1 MEFKLW
7 FQVKQKVFLVFVIL
21 VVYIIFE
28 VLFLVEDDSSN
39 PYYERIVNRPSFYSY
54 DERDEWFESTNSSF
68 CELPFNMDPYDPMI
82 KVFIHQENSFINC
95 SKSNDSFYN
104 LSDGKS
110 LSYMNDV
117 DGIVH
122 IFRIQE
128 YDKSL
133 KCLYQQFDRDGESD
147 KKIKYF
153 EWKPI
158 IGYELDLEKLGIEF
172 VIIECFLSNELIYT
186 NIHSWPSRVPSSS
199 SLRIVNNSSSFSS
212 SFELT
217 INESQLINNR
227 STKPSV
233 MFLIIE
239 SISYLNYKRFMSQT
253 ELAVSKLSNFFI
265 LRGLNKLADN
275 SYPNMMPILTGH
287 RPRYE
292 QWPFNMSN
300 ENGPFDEV
308 PFIWKDFKAL
318 NYTTGYIEDDPTYQ
332 LLSYSLQGFR
342 RHPVDWY
349 PRPYWL
355 EMDIL
360 LRSKYREFCYNG
372 EPKIVH
378 WLKQVKQFLNK
389 ATRSNLPFFL
399 WSFYIQVT
407 HTDFNKAQMIDG
419 YIADFIDSYRSILD
433 DTIFI
438 LMGDHGNR
446 YGLPLQTAYAQ
457 IESRMPLF
465 GIHIPPKLL
474 SEHKHLSE
482 YLKKNEKKLTTWL
495 DVREILKDIVAG
507 QYTPIV
513 SSSKR
518 KAYSVWREEVPSNR
532 TCQDALIPME
542 FCLCSKKH
550 IVSTNLA
557 FARHLA
563 SVVIDHLNQLL
574 QVIDKDICLPLS
586 LKEIHSLKSVDMNDN
601 PHINRSE
608 VILSVHPS
616 NGTFQAQLYETVDA
630 MNATSWSVE
639 GDISRINSYGFQSL
653 CIMHE
658 KVLMKYCYCR
668 IQSRPGQKPI

>member
-1 MEFKLW
+1 MGYKLRY
-7 FQVKQKVFLVFVIL
+7 QTKRKVFLAFIFL
-21 VVYIIFE
+21 VVYITFE
-28 VLFLVEDDSSN
+28 VLFLVEDD
-39 PYYERIVNRPSFYSY
+39 PIPIDKPSFHLY
-54 DERDEWFESTNSSF
+54 DEKDEWFESKNSS
-68 CELPFNMDPYDPMI
+68 CNLPFNVDPYDPMI
-82 KVFIHQENSFINC
+82 KTFIHQENSFINC

-133 KCLYQQFDRDGESD
+133 KCLYQQFDRDGDSD

-172 VIIECFLSNELIYT
+172 VIIECFLSNELVYT

-199 SLRIVNNSSSFSS
+199 SLRIVNNSSS
-212 SFELT
+212 ELT

-227 STKPSV
+227 LTKPSV

-239 SISYLNYKRFMSQT
+239 SMSYLNYKRFMSKT

-265 LRGLNKLADN
+265 LKGLNKLADN
-275 SYPNMMPILTGH
+275 SYPNMIPILTGH
-287 RPRYE
+287 RPYYE
-292 QWPFNMSN
+292 NWPFNMSS
-300 ENGPFDEV
+300 EKGPFDEV
-308 PFIWKDFKAL
+308 PFIWKAFKAL
-318 NYTTGYIEDDPTYQ
+318 NYTTGYIEDHPKLA
-332 LLSYSLQGFR
+332 LLNFMAKGFLKP
-342 RHPVDWY
+342 PVDWY

-355 EMDIL
+355 EMDKSL
-360 LRSKYREFCYNG
+360 KSENSDFCYN
-372 EPKIVH
+372 EKPKIDY
-378 WLKQVKQFLNK
+378 WFKQVKQLLNK
-389 ATRSNLPFFL
+389 ATKSNLPFFL

-407 HTDFNKAQMIDG
+407 HSDFNKAQFIDG

-446 YGLPLQTAYAQ
+446 YGPSLKTSYGQ
-457 IESRMPLF
+457 IETRMPLF

-550 IVSTNLA
+550 SMPVNSA
-557 FARHLA
+557 FARHL
-563 SVVIDHLNQLL
+563 SSIVIDHLNGLL
-574 QVIDKDICLPLS
+574 SEYIDNNVCLPLS
-586 LKEIHSLKSVDMNDN
+586 LKEIHSLKSVDLINDN
-601 PHINRSE
+601 NDTNRSE
-608 VILSVHPS
+608 ITLSVHPS
-616 NGTFQAQLYETVDA
+616 NGTFQALLHQTINSQKARDYRWA
-630 MNATSWSVE
+630 VE
-639 GDISRINSYGFQSL
+639 GDISRIDSYGFQSH

-658 KVLMKYCYCR
+658 KVLIKYCYCR
-668 IQSRPGQKPI
+668 VQLMPV